1 MMTCRIE
8 IENNNLE
15 VLHQIENFI
24 STLKDVKLLKQDD
37 DNINENHCIETLQR
51 IENNQLDRFE
61 PIDDIDKHIQ
71 DLKNAIS

>member
-51 IENNQLDRFE
+51 IE
-61 PIDDIDKHIQ
+61 KHIQ

>member
-51 IENNQLDRFE
+51 IER
-61 PIDDIDKHIQ
+61 
-71 DLKNAIS
+71 